1 MGKKRKAS
9 EAEPL
14 VKCIVDAILE
24 KKGKEVTSLEIGT
37 LPNAVCDYFIICHA
51 DSTTQV
57 NAIAENIE
65 VKVRES
71 LNEKVWKS
79 AGYDNSIWI
88 VLDFVNVVVHVFQT
102 EWRSFYKIEEL
113 WADAQ
118 AKYYTDETE
127 PEPKQTKARAKRVTK
142 QPFQL

>member
-1 MGKKRKAS
+1 MGKKR
-9 EAEPL
+9 EALKVEPL
-14 VKCIVDAILE
+14 VNCIVDAILD
-24 KKGKEVTSLEIGT
+24 KKGKEVMSLEIGK

-65 VKVRES
+65 LKVREN
-71 LNEKVWKS
+71 LNEKVWRS
-79 AGYDNSIWI
+79 AGYDNSIWV

-118 AKYYTDETE
+118 SKFYTDEPQ
-127 PEPKQTKARAKRVTK
+127 PEIKKTKAKSKKVTI
-142 QPFQL
+142 